1 MSTRPPFP
9 TQRRTTIVD
18 ESDSPIRNATQ
29 RAAGSGWSMHPPENE
44 LTNEILVLHLA
55 IDSSFWQ
62 ALAKAVGWPDWERHR
77 RNFID
82 YLADGGNAAS
92 FFAHL
97 LNSAPEATSAGRS
110 KRKQRG

>member
-1 MSTRPPFP
+1 MP
-9 TQRRTTIVD
+9 IE

-29 RAAGSGWSMHPPENE
+29 RAAGSGWSMNPPENE
-44 LTNEILVLHLA
+44 LTNEILILHLA

-110 KRKQRG
+110 KRKRRG

>member
-1 MSTRPPFP
+1 M
-9 TQRRTTIVD
+9 
-18 ESDSPIRNATQ
+18 N
-29 RAAGSGWSMHPPENE
+29 PPESE
-44 LTNEILVLHLA
+44 LTREILVLHLA

-82 YLADGGNAAS
+82 YLADGGNAGS

-97 LNSAPEATSAGRS
+97 LNSAPEPSSAGRTAIQAK
-110 KRKQRG
+110 KRLRKRQPRG